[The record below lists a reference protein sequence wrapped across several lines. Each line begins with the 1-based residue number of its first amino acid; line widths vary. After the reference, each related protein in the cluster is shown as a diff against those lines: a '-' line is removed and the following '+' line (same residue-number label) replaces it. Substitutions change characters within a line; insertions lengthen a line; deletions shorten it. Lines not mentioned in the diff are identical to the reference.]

1 MKTNAI
7 NLRATHTL
15 KEQLK
20 SQAKAKNVSLS
31 KHVLDEITKVSVSLA
46 EGGESG
52 HIKSVVANL
61 RQAVEYFDKIPVALA
76 IAETENWSNE
86 REAMEISKVILAY
99 AKNQYLG
106 GTTDLALRKMREHKL
121 NQSLK
126 K

>member
-1 MKTNAI
+1 MKTNTI

-15 KEQLK
+15 KQQLK
-20 SQAKAKNVSLS
+20 SQAKDKNVSLS
-31 KHVLDEITKVSVSLA
+31 KLVLDEITKVSINLA
-46 EGGESG
+46 EGSESG
-52 HIKSVVANL
+52 HIKSVVSNL
-61 RQAVEYFDKIPVALA
+61 RQAIEYFDKIPVALGME
-76 IAETENWSNE
+76 ETESWSPD